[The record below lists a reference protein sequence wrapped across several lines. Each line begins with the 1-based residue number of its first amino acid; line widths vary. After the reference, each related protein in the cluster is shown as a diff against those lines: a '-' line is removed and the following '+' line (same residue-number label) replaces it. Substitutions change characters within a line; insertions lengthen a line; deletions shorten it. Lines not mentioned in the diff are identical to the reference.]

1 MDLTEVINFVS
12 SDHGIAVI
20 FGSAFAVMTAA
31 QLIVNLTPTPKDD
44 EFVGKAYKWLER
56 AAGIW
61 GYKAKLLPGETLVDK
76 VPEKAAEK

>member
-1 MDLTEVINFVS
+1 MDLTEVVNFVS
-12 SDHGIAVI
+12 SDHGQAVV
-20 FGSAFAVMTAA
+20 FGTAFGIMAVA

-61 GYKAKLLPGETLVDK
+61 GYKAKLLPGESLAQK
-76 VPEKAAEK
+76 VESVETK